1 MKVLVLNSGSSSQK
15 SCLFELGGAL
25 PDYPPE
31 PLWQGKIE
39 WGPQGR
45 VAKLEVK
52 QAGVSTIREQRE
64 FPSRPH
70 ATTRLLQTLW
80 EGSARVISGPE
91 EIDIVGHR
99 VVHGGKEFTQPTFVT
114 PQVKKALRRLAVF
127 APLHNRAEA
136 EGIETV
142 ERVAGR
148 VPQVAVFDTA
158 FHTRLPLPAVV
169 YPGPYKWLREGV
181 RRYGFHGINHQY
193 CVERAARLLTRD
205 LASLRVVTCHLGNG
219 CSLSAVRDGK
229 CIDTTMGFTP
239 LDGLMM
245 GTRSGSIDPG
255 IVIYLLRR
263 SKMTAQALDDLLNK
277 KSGLLG
283 ISGVSSDMREVLT
296 AMARGNPRAKLAFE
310 MFVHRLR
317 SFIGAMVA
325 TLDGMDVL
333 VFTAGIGENS
343 AEVRGAACAGFGFM
357 GLKLDADKNARP
369 RADQDISTTDSA
381 VRVLVI
387 RAQEDWAIARECWRL
402 AKHEAGGK
410 PTE

>member
-15 SCLFELGGAL
+15 SCLYELRGAL

-39 WGPQGR
+39 WGPHGR
-45 VAKLEVK
+45 VANLEVK
-52 QAGVSTIREQRE
+52 PARGSTIREQGE
-64 FPSRPH
+64 FRSRPH
-70 ATTRLLQTLW
+70 ATTHLLHTLW
-80 EGSARVISGPE
+80 EGSTRVISGPE

-114 PQVKKALRRLAVF
+114 SQVKSAIRRLAVF
-127 APLHNRAEA
+127 APLHNRAEV

-142 ERVAGR
+142 ERVARR

-158 FHTRLPLPAVV
+158 FHTRLPLPAIV
-169 YPGPYKWLREGV
+169 YPGPYEWLQEGV

-193 CVERAARLLTRD
+193 CVERAARLLNRD
-205 LASLRVVTCHLGNG
+205 LQSLRLVTCHLGNG
-219 CSLSAVRDGK
+219 CSLAAVRNGR

-245 GTRSGSIDPG
+245 GSRSGSIDPG
-255 IVIYLLRR
+255 IVIYLMRR
-263 SKMTAQALDDLLNK
+263 SKIAAQELDDLLNK

-283 ISGVSSDMREVLT
+283 ISGVSSDMREVVA
-296 AMARGNPRAKLAFE
+296 AMASGNPRAKLAFE
-310 MFVHRLR
+310 MFAHRLR

-325 TLDGMDVL
+325 ALDGMDVL

-343 AEVRGAACAGFGFM
+343 PEVRGAACAGFGFM
-357 GLKLDADKNARP
+357 GLRLDLEKNARP
-369 RADQDISTTDSA
+369 QADQDIASSDSA

-402 AKHEAGGK
+402 ARNGLKVLR
-410 PTE
+410 